1 MDEDLIQRAREG
13 DAGAFRALV
22 ERYTLIAWRVACILI
37 PDRGYAEDA
46 LQEAWIDVWRGLP
59 RFDNSRP
66 LRPWLLT
73 IVANRCRM
81 LARHHHLAVVA
92 LDDILS
98 ETMPDRCPPDMTSIT
113 GELEGALHDALGA
126 LPLEQRRLLALR
138 YQAELDLVEI
148 ATLCGQPLSTVKSR
162 LYRTLAT
169 LRKRLTT
176 QPTMPAPT
184 ETTR

>member
-1 MDEDLIQRAREG
+1 MEVDLVQHAQAG
-13 DAGAFRALV
+13 DTDAFRALI
-22 ERYTLIAWRVACILI
+22 ERYTQVAWRVAYILM
-37 PDRGYAEDA
+37 PNRDHAEDA

-59 RFDNSRP
+59 QFDTTRP

-81 LARHHHLAVVA
+81 LARQHVLSAVA
-92 LDDILS
+92 LDDAMRERL
-98 ETMPDRCPPDMTSIT
+98 PDRCPPGMTSIA
-113 GELEGALHDALGA
+113 GELEGALYDALAA

-138 YQAELDLVEI
+138 YQAELDLAEI
-148 ATLCGQPLSTVKSR
+148 ATLYGLPLSTVKSR

-169 LRKRLTT
+169 LRKQLTT
-176 QPTMPAPT
+176 QPATPAPT